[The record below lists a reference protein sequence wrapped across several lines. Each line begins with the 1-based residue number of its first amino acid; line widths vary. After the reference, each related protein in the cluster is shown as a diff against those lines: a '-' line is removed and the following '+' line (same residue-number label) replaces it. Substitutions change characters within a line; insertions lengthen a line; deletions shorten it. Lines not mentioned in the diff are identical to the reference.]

1 MIRSGPTEPHL
12 ERSSRD
18 TNGIQSVDIAMR
30 VLRVMLDAGEPL
42 SLKEYSARSRMAPSK
57 LHRYLHSL
65 VESGLLTQARRAG
78 HYELGPFALET
89 GLAALQRMEVLN
101 QSADRL
107 GEFASESGLSACLT
121 VWSPI
126 GPTIIRW
133 QKGRRSV
140 NVAFGVGDVLPL
152 LVSATGHV
160 FLAFLPREDTRAV
173 IEKEQEELRL
183 QNKTAGQ
190 LDEIIATVRT
200 QQYACSRGFFI
211 AGILGIAAPIFNLQN
226 EIAAVVTVV
235 ARTIDDEAAETALI
249 NQLVGFARTCSV
261 RWPESK

>member
-1 MIRSGPTEPHL
+1 MIRSGPTESHL
-12 ERSSRD
+12 ERPGRD

-30 VLRVMLDAGEPL
+30 VLRVLLDAREPL

-65 VESGLLTQARRAG
+65 VEAGLLSQSRRAG

-89 GLAALQRMEVLN
+89 GLAALQRMEILN

-107 GEFASESGLSACLT
+107 AEFVGETGLSACLS

-152 LVSATGHV
+152 LVSATGNV
-160 FLAFLPREDTRAV
+160 FLAFMPREDTQQLLQ
-173 IEKEQEELRL
+173 KEQQELRL
-183 QNKTAGQ
+183 QNKAAARV
-190 LDEIIATVRT
+190 DEIIEAVRR
-200 QQYACSRGFFI
+200 QQHAASRGFFL

-226 EIAAVVTVV
+226 EIAAAVTVV
-235 ARTIDDEAAETALI
+235 ARTSDDEEAEGILI
-249 NQLVGFARTCSV
+249 ERLVQFARSCSV
-261 RWPESK
+261 RWP

>member
-1 MIRSGPTEPHL
+1 MIRSGPTDSHL

-65 VESGLLTQARRAG
+65 VEAGLLTQARRAG

-89 GLAALQRMEVLN
+89 GLAALQRMEILN

-107 GEFASESGLSACLT
+107 NEFVAETGLSACLT

-160 FLAFLPREDTRAV
+160 FLAYLPREETRSVA
-173 IEKEQEELRL
+173 EKEQEELRL
-183 QNKTAGQ
+183 QKKPAGQ
-190 LDEIIATVRT
+190 IDEIVATVRA
-200 QQYACSRGFFI
+200 QEHACSRGFFL

-226 EIAAVVTVV
+226 EIAAAVTVV
-235 ARTIDDEAAETALI
+235 ARTSDDEPAEQVLI
-249 NQLVGFARTCSV
+249 DKLVGFARACSV
-261 RWPESK
+261 RWPERK

>member
-1 MIRSGPTEPHL
+1 MIRSGPTEPPL
-12 ERSSRD
+12 ERPGRD

-30 VLRVMLDAGEPL
+30 VVRVLLDAREPL

-65 VESGLLTQARRAG
+65 VEAGLLSQSRRAG

-101 QSADRL
+101 HSADRL
-107 GEFASESGLSACLT
+107 AEFVGETGLSACLS

-152 LVSATGHV
+152 LVSATGNV
-160 FLAFLPREDTRAV
+160 FLAFVPREETQQLLQ
-173 IEKEQEELRL
+173 KEQQELRL
-183 QNKTAGQ
+183 QNKVAAH
-190 LDEIIATVRT
+190 LDEIIQTVRK
-200 QQYACSRGFFI
+200 QQYAASRGFFL

-226 EIAAVVTVV
+226 EIAASVSVV
-235 ARTIDDEAAETALI
+235 AVSLKKKTAEGILI
-249 NQLVGFARTCSV
+249 EQLVHFARSCSV
-261 RWPESK
+261 RWPSS